1 MNAEFFKALDL
12 LEKEKG
18 IPKEYMIEKVEA
30 AQKQPRQE
38 QSDGHQ
44 PGGIHVLPREEVLPH
59 AAGHTPAR
67 RAAHGQ
73 AGAFYPI
80 RHRCFRSSLC

>member
-30 AQKQPRQE
+30 ALLSGFKKDNGY
-38 QSDGHQ
+38 SNAVSYTHLLV
-44 PGGIHVLPREEVLPH
+44 GISGETL
-59 AAGHTPAR
+59 
-67 RAAHGQ
+67 Q
-73 AGAFYPI
+73 I
-80 RHRCFRSSLC
+80 K